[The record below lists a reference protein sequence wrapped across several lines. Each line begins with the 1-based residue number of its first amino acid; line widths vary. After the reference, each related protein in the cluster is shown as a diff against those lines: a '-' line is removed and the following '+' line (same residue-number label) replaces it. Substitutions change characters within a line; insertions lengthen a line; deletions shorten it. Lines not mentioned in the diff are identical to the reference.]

1 MSSEL
6 LGIKEARLKT
16 FFEAVDDGKTFFSF
30 IQILFFY
37 PCILSSRLIIIV
49 NLLKYMSA
57 LLAFFKIVQQ
67 IKKHKVI

>member
-1 MSSEL
+1 MSNEL
-6 LGIKEARLKT
+6 LGIKIEN
-16 FFEAVDDGKTFFSF
+16 FFEAVDDGKSFFF
-30 IQILFFY
+30 IRILFSY
-37 PCILSSRLIIIV
+37 PCILCSRLIIIV